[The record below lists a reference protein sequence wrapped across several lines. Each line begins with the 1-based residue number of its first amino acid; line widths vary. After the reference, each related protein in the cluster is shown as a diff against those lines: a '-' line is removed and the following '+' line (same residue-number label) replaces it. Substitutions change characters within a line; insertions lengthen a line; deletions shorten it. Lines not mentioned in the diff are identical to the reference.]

1 MQPIRVKISPLT
13 AAATPNGA
21 KEPDTTAFEKTKPTI
36 KRKTDLARNDGKVL
50 TENGSLSLIPVF
62 I

>member
-1 MQPIRVKISPLT
+1 MSDN
-13 AAATPNGA
+13 AA
-21 KEPDTTAFEKTKPTI
+21 DTTAFEKTKPTI

>member
-1 MQPIRVKISPLT
+1 MSDNAADKSKNIT
-13 AAATPNGA
+13 ADGGGD

-36 KRKTDLARNDGKVL
+36 NRKTDLARNDGKVL